1 MTVAMTATTETPCPP
16 AATAATI
23 HATRTTGA
31 MTATQATGGV
41 HMTALILI
49 VTRMP
54 AAHMEDTLRT
64 PMTAWTPMPTA
75 AMMTG
80 ALEAPTAA
88 PTLLPGLPPMTAHPV
103 GDLLGS
109 AACCGQHH
117 HLLEVICWAAPHVE
131 PFDKLLSSTPRAK
144 SGTGGCPTP
153 TLTLQPR
160 RCCPSLYSPPL
171 ISLSPHPLAAPLCRA
186 SIQLERNSSDCSS
199 GSSSSSSS
207 NPKAI

>member
-1 MTVAMTATTETPCPP
+1 MHDSAVQNASLFRRSCAGSQTEESRLSDHYKCASHPP
-16 AATAATI
+16 W
-23 HATRTTGA
+23 
-31 MTATQATGGV
+31 
-41 HMTALILI
+41 ALLDH
-49 VTRMP
+49 VGP
-54 AAHMEDTLRT
+54 FSELRT
-64 PMTAWTPMPTA
+64 SCDPCW
-75 AMMTG
+75 G

-207 NPKAI
+207 RDTVAAASVAG

>member
-31 MTATQATGGV
+31 MTATQAT
-41 HMTALILI
+41 
-49 VTRMP
+49 
-54 AAHMEDTLRT
+54 AHMEDTLRT

-207 NPKAI
+207 RDTVAAASVAG